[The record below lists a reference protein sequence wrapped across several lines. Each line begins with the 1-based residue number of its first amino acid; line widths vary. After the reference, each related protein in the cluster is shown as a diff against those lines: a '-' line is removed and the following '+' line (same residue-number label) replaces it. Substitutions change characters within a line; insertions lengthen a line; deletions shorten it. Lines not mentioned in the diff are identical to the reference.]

1 MSGSH
6 AYLRA
11 RTLHAMRVLL
21 LLSVVMIA
29 AWEIPNKSL
38 PFKPHDKVTWTM
50 IENNREQC
58 KHVKQA
64 IVDIINT
71 QRACE
76 DSSEFFAL
84 EQRFADLIICEDR
97 LKKQQADMITKAMK
111 GGMLRRHEID

>member
-1 MSGSH
+1 
-6 AYLRA
+6 
-11 RTLHAMRVLL
+11 MRVLML
-21 LLSVVMIA
+21 MSIGFAIIA
-29 AWEIPNKSL
+29 AWELPNKIL
-38 PFKPHDKVTWTM
+38 PLKSSIHEKVTWTM

-58 KHVKQA
+58 KLVKQA